1 MESILET
8 VRSARV
14 GGENDTTFDDE
25 LIIHINTAFMFL
37 ARIGVGPPKGFRIED
52 EDAYWTDFIPEDDID
67 YEGVKTYVL
76 TKVELLFDPP
86 ASSTL
91 LQAKK
96 DLLAELEW
104 SLNFR
109 SEINNRKT

>member
-25 LIIHINTAFMFL
+25 LIIHINTAFML
-37 ARIGVGPPKGFRIED
+37 LNRLGVGPPRTFRIED
-52 EDAYWTDFIPEDDID
+52 EDAVWTDFIHEDNVD

-96 DLLAELEW
+96 DMLAELEW

-109 SEINNRKT
+109 SELDTGNN

>member
-1 MESILET
+1 MESILKT
-8 VRSARV
+8 VRAARV
-14 GGENDTTFDDE
+14 SGDDDTTFDDE

-37 ARIGVGPPKGFRIED
+37 TRIGVGPPEGFHIKDDLTTWSE
-52 EDAYWTDFIPEDDID
+52 FIPEDNVN

-109 SEINNRKT
+109 AELDARKT